1 MSGPKIELDKA
12 LWARVQEHVRVVGY
26 SSPEEFV
33 QHVIERE
40 LVKTEKADTGDATA
54 GKIRGIGYIDAG
66 LDI

>member
-33 QHVIERE
+33 QHAIERE
-40 LVKTEKADTGDATA
+40 LVKTEAGETAKSAA
-54 GKIRGIGYIDAG
+54 GKIRGIGYLDAG

>member
-1 MSGPKIELDKA
+1 MGGLKIELDKA
-12 LWARVQEHVRVVGY
+12 LWVRVQEHVAAVGY

-40 LVKTEKADTGDATA
+40 LAKTEKGETAEAAA

>member
-1 MSGPKIELDKA
+1 
-12 LWARVQEHVRVVGY
+12 
-26 SSPEEFV
+26 V

-40 LVKTEKADTGDATA
+40 LAKTEKGDSADTAA

>member
-1 MSGPKIELDKA
+1 MSGPKIELDAA
-12 LWARVQEHVRVVGY
+12 LWARVRQHVLDRGY

-33 QHVIERE
+33 HHAIERE
-40 LVKTEKADTGDATA
+40 LNLSGEQESEQDA

>member
-1 MSGPKIELDKA
+1 VSNAKIELDKA
-12 LWARVQEHVRVVGY
+12 LWVRVQEHVRVAGY

-33 QHVIERE
+33 QHIIERE
-40 LVKTEKADTGDATA
+40 LAKTESGDTTDEAA